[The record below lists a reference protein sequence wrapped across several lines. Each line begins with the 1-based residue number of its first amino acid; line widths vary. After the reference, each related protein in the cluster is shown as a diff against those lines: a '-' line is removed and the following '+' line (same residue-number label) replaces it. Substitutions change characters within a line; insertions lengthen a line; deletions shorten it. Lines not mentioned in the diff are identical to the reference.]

1 MQHSFSS
8 QPDRLA
14 QQVLQTAL
22 TPYLKEAPLTTVLVP
37 HRQRFSFSCSAHYF
51 LLHYP
56 SEHLLRAFCVM
67 MEKKK
72 KQGSKIMLSNFTLRS
87 SCPKEAFD
95 Y

>member
-72 KQGSKIMLSNFTLRS
+72 KARFQDY
-87 SCPKEAFD
+87 AF
-95 Y
+95 